1 MDVGTMTC
9 IRKLQIHL
17 VIFIKEKFKQTLKIE
32 ESSPKLILKT
42 L

>member
-1 MDVGTMTC
+1 MGIRSMTC
-9 IRKLQIHL
+9 IRILQIHL

>member
-1 MDVGTMTC
+1 MIVGPMTFVR
-9 IRKLQIHL
+9 ILQIHL